1 MCCEQVKEITF
12 FSPFF
17 QAHPS
22 LYSLS
27 FPILVCF
34 SQTISEIN
42 PFENQKFGIETLI
55 LILNQKA
62 EVVVCRESVPSP
74 NWNLPPIFSVR
85 PDFSLLV
92 CKWYSTELYRVNHAH
107 FYIVIDLMTP

>member
-12 FSPFF
+12 FSPLFL

-34 SQTISEIN
+34 SQTNSEIN
-42 PFENQKFGIETLI
+42 PFENQKIGIKKPNP
-55 LILNQKA
+55 ILNQKA

-74 NWNLPPIFSVR
+74 S
-85 PDFSLLV
+85 
-92 CKWYSTELYRVNHAH
+92 
-107 FYIVIDLMTP
+107 